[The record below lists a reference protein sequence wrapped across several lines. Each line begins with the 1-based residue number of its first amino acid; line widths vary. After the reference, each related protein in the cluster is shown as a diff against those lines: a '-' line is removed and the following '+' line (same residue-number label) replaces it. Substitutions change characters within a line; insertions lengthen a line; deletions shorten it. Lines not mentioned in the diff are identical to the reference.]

1 MPAFFEQLTTGPVSA
16 WWLIPIAIAS
26 YFVGNINPAILLGRI
41 YGVDVR
47 AEGSGNAGTT
57 NALRTLGKKSGAI
70 VFAVDVLKGVLV
82 ALPLTQLLSL
92 AAGMVCGVCVII
104 GHMWP
109 AVFGFRG
116 GKGVATTFGVLLAV
130 QPLLALLLIG
140 IVIVI
145 VALTRRVSLGVCL
158 AALLAVPAGLLFG
171 SWYPAWMAVI
181 AALVLIKH
189 RANIGRIFHGE
200 EAKLS
205 FGTRDK
211 KNTEERE

>member
-1 MPAFFEQLTTGPVSA
+1 MQEFFEQLNSMPISA
-16 WWLIPIAIAS
+16 WWLAPISITS
-26 YFVGNINPAILLGRI
+26 YFVGNINPAILLGRL

-70 VFAVDVLKGVLV
+70 VFAVDVLKGVIV
-82 ALPLTQLLSL
+82 ALLTVQFLSL
-92 AAGMVCGVCVII
+92 AAGMVCGVCVIL

-130 QPLLALLLIG
+130 QPLFALMLIG
-140 IVIVI
+140 IVLVV
-145 VALTRRVSLGVCL
+145 VAITRMVSLGVCL
-158 AALLAVPAGLLFG
+158 AAIIAVPAGLLFG
-171 SWYPAWMAVI
+171 SWYSVWIGAIAV
-181 AALVLIKH
+181 LVVVKH
-189 RANIGRIFHGE
+189 RANIVRIFRGE

-205 FGTRDK
+205 FGSKSR
-211 KNTEERE
+211 

>member
-1 MPAFFEQLTTGPVSA
+1 MQAFFEQLTSGSISA
-16 WWLIPIAIAS
+16 WWLIPIAACS
-26 YFVGNINPAILLGRI
+26 YFVGNINPAILLGRVH
-41 YGVDVR
+41 GVDVR

-70 VFAVDVLKGVLV
+70 VFAVDVLKGVFV
-82 ALPLTQLLSL
+82 ALLASQLLSP
-92 AAGMVCGVCVII
+92 AAGMLCGVCVII

-109 AVFGFRG
+109 VVFGFRG
-116 GKGVATTFGVLLAV
+116 GKGVAATFGVLISI

-140 IVIVI
+140 VVIVI
-145 VALTRRVSLGVCL
+145 VAITRMVSLGVCL

-171 SWYPAWMAVI
+171 SWYPAWMGVI

-189 RANIGRIFHGE
+189 RANIGRIFRGE

-205 FGTRDK
+205 FGTRDRK
-211 KNTEERE
+211 KGE